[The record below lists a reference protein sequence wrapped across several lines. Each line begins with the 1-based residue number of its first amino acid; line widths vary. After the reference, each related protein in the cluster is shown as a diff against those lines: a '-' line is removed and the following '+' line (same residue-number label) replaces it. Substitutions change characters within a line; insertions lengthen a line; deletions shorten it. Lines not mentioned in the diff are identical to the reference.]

1 MLNFNE
7 IIFVNKILSGIQR
20 HQYLCEVMHGIIIVL
35 SQYLKRYNYV
45 MLKSVV
51 SVDLPPKIDS
61 NAVTF

>member
-1 MLNFNE
+1 MLKFNE
-7 IIFVNKILSGIQR
+7 INFVNKILSGIQG

-45 MLKSVV
+45 MLSSVV

-61 NAVTF
+61 NAVPF